1 MSSVNSF
8 ETDMR
13 KLRRRR
19 KNKRI
24 LKNMFLIFAIIVIA
38 LLVYVTR
45 SSWISYFDGIL
56 ERAQFGSNVHIE
68 GEIAHGNYPI
78 DISKKTKTDIGSMS
92 KCWTLFADTTFYVYS
107 DSGDI
112 VYSVQASYSNPIINE
127 TAKRTLIY
135 DLGGYN
141 FMVLSNSKQ
150 VYSKQL
156 TDQILLGAVGSDG
169 TVAIVTSNDK
179 YTSYLTVYD
188 KNGSE
193 IFHWADSNM
202 ITAVDIN
209 EKCTGCIVSSSYAR
223 GGEYKTVISA
233 IDFSSTELAMKS
245 SPIDALTFGLEYCQ
259 DDQFWII
266 ADNALYRM
274 SFDGTIGFKY
284 DYKYDLVSY
293 SANDKIAALV
303 FESVGNE
310 HTAVSLMG
318 YNSNEVCEIIREE
331 KINYILADGST
342 VYMNTDS
349 ALEALNR
356 NGESLLNMELDG
368 VYRQFSVSGNN
379 IYLLGYKYINKIQTE
394 SVS

>member
-112 VYSVQASYSNPIINE
+112 IYSVQASYSNPIISE

-209 EKCTGCIVSSSYAR
+209 EKSTGCIVSSSYAR
-223 GGEYKTVISA
+223 GGEYKSVISA

-284 DYKYDLVSY
+284 DYKYDLVSF

-342 VYMNTDS
+342 VYMNTDY

>member
-92 KCWTLFADTTFYVYS
+92 KCWTFFADTTFYVYS

-259 DDQFWII
+259 DGQFWII

-274 SFDGTIGFKY
+274 SFDGTVGFKY

-318 YNSNEVCEIIREE
+318 YNSDEVCEIIREE

>member
-13 KLRRRR
+13 KIRRRR

-259 DDQFWII
+259 DGQFWII

-274 SFDGTIGFKY
+274 SFDGTVGFKY

-318 YNSNEVCEIIREE
+318 YNSDDVCEIIREE

>member
-223 GGEYKTVISA
+223 GGEYKSVISA

-274 SFDGTIGFKY
+274 SFDGTVGFKY

-310 HTAVSLMG
+310 HTSVSLMG
-318 YNSNEVCEIIREE
+318 YNSDEVCEIIREE

>member
-1 MSSVNSF
+1 
-8 ETDMR
+8 
-13 KLRRRR
+13 
-19 KNKRI
+19 
-24 LKNMFLIFAIIVIA
+24 MFLIFAIIVIA

-45 SSWISYFDGIL
+45 STWISYFDGIL

-156 TDQILLGAVGSDG
+156 TDQILLGVVGSDG

-223 GGEYKTVISA
+223 GGEYKSVISA

-274 SFDGTIGFKY
+274 SFDGTVGFKY

-318 YNSNEVCEIIREE
+318 YNSDEVCEIIREE

-342 VYMNTDS
+342 IYMNTDS

>member
-38 LLVYVTR
+38 LLAYVTR

-169 TVAIVTSNDK
+169 TVAIVTTNDK

-223 GGEYKTVISA
+223 GGEFKTVISA
-233 IDFSSTELAMKS
+233 IDFSSTDLAMKS

-274 SFDGTIGFKY
+274 SFDGTVGFKY

-318 YNSNEVCEIIREE
+318 YNSDEVCEIIREE
-331 KINYILADGST
+331 RINYILADGST

>member
-1 MSSVNSF
+1 MLF
-8 ETDMR
+8 
-13 KLRRRR
+13 
-19 KNKRI
+19 
-24 LKNMFLIFAIIVIA
+24 
-38 LLVYVTR
+38 R
-45 SSWISYFDGIL
+45 S
-56 ERAQFGSNVHIE
+56 
-68 GEIAHGNYPI
+68 
-78 DISKKTKTDIGSMS
+78 
-92 KCWTLFADTTFYVYS
+92 
-107 DSGDI
+107 
-112 VYSVQASYSNPIINE
+112 
-127 TAKRTLIY
+127 
-135 DLGGYN
+135 
-141 FMVLSNSKQ
+141 
-150 VYSKQL
+150 
-156 TDQILLGAVGSDG
+156 
-169 TVAIVTSNDK
+169 
-179 YTSYLTVYD
+179 
-188 KNGSE
+188 
-193 IFHWADSNM
+193 SNM

-209 EKCTGCIVSSSYAR
+209 EKSTGCIVSSSYAR
-223 GGEYKTVISA
+223 GGEYKSVISA

-284 DYKYDLVSY
+284 DYKYDLVSF

-342 VYMNTDS
+342 VYMNTDY

>member
-284 DYKYDLVSY
+284 DYKYDLVSF

>member
-223 GGEYKTVISA
+223 GGEYKSVISA

-274 SFDGTIGFKY
+274 SFDGTVGFKY
-284 DYKYDLVSY
+284 DYKYDLVCY

-318 YNSNEVCEIIREE
+318 YNSDDVCEIIREE

>member
-112 VYSVQASYSNPIINE
+112 IYSVQASYSNPIINE

-169 TVAIVTSNDK
+169 TVAIVTSNNK

-274 SFDGTIGFKY
+274 SFDGTVGFKY

-318 YNSNEVCEIIREE
+318 YNSDEVCEIIREE

>member
-24 LKNMFLIFAIIVIA
+24 AKNMLLIFSIIVVA
-38 LLVYVTR
+38 LLIYVTR
-45 SSWISYFDGIL
+45 STWLSYFDGIL
-56 ERAQFGSNVHIE
+56 ERAQLGSSAHIE
-68 GEIAHGNYPI
+68 GEIAEGNYPI

-107 DSGDI
+107 PSGDLN
-112 VYSVQASYSNPIINE
+112 YSVQASYSNPIISE
-127 TAKRTLIY
+127 TQKRTLIY

-141 FMVLSNSKQ
+141 FMVLSGSKQ
-150 VYSKQL
+150 IYTKQL

-179 YTSYLTVYD
+179 YTSYLTIYD

-193 IFHWADSNM
+193 IFRWADSNM

-223 GGEYKTVISA
+223 GGTYKSVISE
-233 IDFSSTELAMKS
+233 INFSSTELVMKS

-259 DDQFWII
+259 DDQFWIV

-274 SFDGTIGFKY
+274 SFDGTVNFVY
-284 DYKYDLVSY
+284 EYKYDLVSY

-303 FESVGNE
+303 FESIGNE
-310 HTAVSLMG
+310 HTAISLLG
-318 YNSNEVCEIIREE
+318 YNSDEVCEITREE
-331 KINYILADGST
+331 NINYIITDGST
-342 VYMNTDS
+342 VYMNTDTTF
-349 ALEALNR
+349 EALNR
-356 NGESLLNMELDG
+356 NGESLMNMELDG
-368 VYRQFSVSGNN
+368 VYRQFSVSDSN
-379 IYLLGYKYINKIQTE
+379 IYLLGYKYINKIQME
-394 SVS
+394 SVN